1 MCNLLSGDI
10 LQSVQG
16 RLLARSVVAKKRTRE
31 LLLQLR
37 MCFPSDQQVKL
48 AHR

>member
-16 RLLARSVVAKKRTRE
+16 RSLARSVVAEVTVTSEKNTGT
-31 LLLQLR
+31 
-37 MCFPSDQQVKL
+37 L
-48 AHR
+48 ASAAYVFS